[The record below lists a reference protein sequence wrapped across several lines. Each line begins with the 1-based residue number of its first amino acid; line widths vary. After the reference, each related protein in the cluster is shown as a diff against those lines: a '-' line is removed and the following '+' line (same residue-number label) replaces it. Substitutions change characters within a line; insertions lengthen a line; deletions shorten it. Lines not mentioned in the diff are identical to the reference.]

1 MGGSGTALTTRY
13 HGSPSGSA
21 SQGGEGSPS
30 ELTTFETPEDVLYAN
45 ELMRGKLWVN
55 SCVVF
60 SLGGLLTPLVA
71 DGPGTP
77 YQYLLLAGSGVLL
90 AASLFGL
97 WVMRG
102 AGRYTPGHAAPYG
115 YLCNFALAPALV
127 FFGWFSPLVLLI
139 ALGGVIFAMGHSTRS
154 VVMMGSAA
162 VAVHMSVGLAS
173 IFGILPQGTIASLNL
188 VGLTPKLL
196 CLAICEGMIVLAFVF
211 GRRFRAH
218 ALLGLEAHARVVR
231 DNARREALLEEAVE
245 ELNRVRRVG
254 DPGRFTGLSIGS
266 FDVGVVLGR
275 GGMGEV
281 YEAVHSTSGQPA
293 ALKVLAVAGS
303 PDEQTVARFRRE
315 IMLAAQI
322 NDLHV
327 VRVLEHSSAEA
338 SLLYLAME
346 RLVGSSL
353 AEELRDVRRPPV
365 RVVLKMLQHVAQGV
379 SAAHALG
386 IVHRDLTPQN
396 IFHHRAAGEDVWKIL
411 DFGIARWAGAES
423 ELTKNAIVGTP
434 SYMSPEQVL
443 GGGLD
448 ARSDLFS
455 LGAVAYRCL
464 TGRPAFHGAAADTM
478 YHIVQDM
485 PMQPSRLAA
494 LPPEVDLVLALVFA
508 KAPEDRLDSALSFV
522 EALTAALHGQ
532 IEPALEAR
540 AKQLLAS
547 KPWT

>member
-1 MGGSGTALTTRY
+1 
-13 HGSPSGSA
+13 
-21 SQGGEGSPS
+21 
-30 ELTTFETPEDVLYAN
+30 
-45 ELMRGKLWVN
+45 
-55 SCVVF
+55 
-60 SLGGLLTPLVA
+60 
-71 DGPGTP
+71 
-77 YQYLLLAGSGVLL
+77 
-90 AASLFGL
+90 
-97 WVMRG
+97 
-102 AGRYTPGHAAPYG
+102 
-115 YLCNFALAPALV
+115 
-127 FFGWFSPLVLLI
+127 
-139 ALGGVIFAMGHSTRS
+139 
-154 VVMMGSAA
+154 
-162 VAVHMSVGLAS
+162 MSVGLAS